1 LARLA
6 QVPISTWN
14 YRAEDASIR
23 HIGPTAQD
31 FHAAF
36 GLGYND
42 TSISTV
48 DADGVALAAAQGL
61 YDLSQEQAA
70 RIQQLEA
77 ENTDLQTQLDAQ
89 QAQLDTQQAQID
101 ALGARLAALE
111 GSSPAS
117 SRPASGLLWPGAGIA
132 LAGVTVALFVRRRG
146 GTG

>member
-1 LARLA
+1 M
-6 QVPISTWN
+6 
-14 YRAEDASIR
+14 
-23 HIGPTAQD
+23 GPTAQD
-31 FHAAF
+31 FYAAY
-36 GLGYND
+36 GLGYNN
-42 TSISTV
+42 TSISTA

-89 QAQLDTQQAQID
+89 QAQID
-101 ALGARLAALE
+101 ALGARLTALE
-111 GSSPAS
+111 GGSPAS

-132 LAGVTVALFVRRRG
+132 LAGVGVALFVRRKG